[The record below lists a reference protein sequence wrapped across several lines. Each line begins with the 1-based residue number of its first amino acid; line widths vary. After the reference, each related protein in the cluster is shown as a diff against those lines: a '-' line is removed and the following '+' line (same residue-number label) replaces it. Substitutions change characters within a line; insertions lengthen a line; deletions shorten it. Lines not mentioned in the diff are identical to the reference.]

1 MAYVRCGS
9 GSVWAGWPCWKGLEV
24 IGWSAGLWHNTG
36 AMTAHEQPK
45 NEPRVFVSAK
55 EIKRTP
61 RPEQTDDEIVAWM
74 DREIQADK
82 KTLDLLAE
90 L

>member
-1 MAYVRCGS
+1 
-9 GSVWAGWPCWKGLEV
+9 
-24 IGWSAGLWHNTG
+24 
-36 AMTAHEQPK
+36 MTVHEQT
-45 NEPRVFVSAK
+45 NDQPRVFVRAR